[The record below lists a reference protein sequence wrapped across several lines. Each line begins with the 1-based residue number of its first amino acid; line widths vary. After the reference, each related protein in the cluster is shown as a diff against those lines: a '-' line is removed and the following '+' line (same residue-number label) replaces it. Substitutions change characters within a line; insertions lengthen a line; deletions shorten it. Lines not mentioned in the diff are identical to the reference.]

1 MTKAEL
7 VVKVAKKIKLSRKQA
22 EDVVNAMTQSIS
34 DSLAGGDKVE
44 IRGFGSFRI
53 RERNGRIARN
63 PISGKMVEVPAKKV
77 PFFKAGKELR
87 ELVDEQEAQEEAQE
101 AQEAQENK

>member
-7 VVKVAKKIKLSRKQA
+7 VRKLANKIKLNRKQA

-44 IRGFGSFRI
+44 IRGFGSFVI
-53 RERNGRIARN
+53 RERNARIAHN
-63 PISGKMVEVPAKKV
+63 PRSREIVEVPAKRV
-77 PFFKAGKELR
+77 PFFKAGNDLR
-87 ELVDEQEAQEEAQE
+87 KVVDG
-101 AQEAQENK
+101 

>member
-7 VVKVAKKIKLSRKQA
+7 VVKLANKIKLNRKQA

-34 DSLAGGDKVE
+34 DSLAGGNKVE

-53 RERNGRIARN
+53 RERNGRTARN
-63 PISGKMVEVPAKKV
+63 PSSGEIVEVPAKKV
-77 PFFKAGKELR
+77 PFFKPGNDLKR
-87 ELVDEQEAQEEAQE
+87 MVDD
-101 AQEAQENK
+101 KSI

>member
-7 VVKVAKKIKLSRKQA
+7 VKKVASKIKLSRKQA
-22 EDVVNAMTQSIS
+22 EDVVNIMTQSIS
-34 DSLAGGDKVE
+34 DSLAGGEKVE

-63 PISGKMVEVPAKKV
+63 PGSGEMVEVPAKKV
-77 PFFKAGKELR
+77 PFFKAGNDLR
-87 ELVDEQEAQEEAQE
+87 KMVDGEGY
-101 AQEAQENK
+101 

>member
-63 PISGKMVEVPAKKV
+63 PSSGEVVEVSPDRKSV
-77 PFFKAGKELR
+77 
-87 ELVDEQEAQEEAQE
+87 V
-101 AQEAQENK
+101 